1 MLALAFLGLTAADVK
16 TLDSKDFPA
25 ALQVRALTATVRVVN
40 PKDRGEGT
48 GVLIRHERAFLYV
61 LTANHLLGNAQ
72 RMEVQTFS
80 AASYPARDKV
90 YRAEILARDARADL
104 AVLRV
109 VTRDAPPALLA
120 LAARPPGTK
129 EFAALAVGCV
139 PEGPSLAVASVRG
152 ARAVR
157 KPGEDATTLC
167 WELAEGQPPGWS
179 GGPLVDRSG
188 LLIGIASGAN
198 DGKGYYIH
206 PQEIHEFLRRNALE
220 WLVEAKKRP

>member
-16 TLDSKDFPA
+16 TIDSKDFPA

-40 PKDRGEGT
+40 PLDRGEGT
-48 GVLIRHERAFLYV
+48 GVLIKRERAFLYV
-61 LTANHLLGNAQ
+61 LTANHLIGKAK

-80 AASYPARDKV
+80 AASYPRKDKV

-109 VTRDAPPALLA
+109 VARDAPPALLA
-120 LAARPPGTK
+120 LTAKPPGTR

-139 PEGPSLAVASVRG
+139 PEGPSLAVESVRG

-157 KPGEDATTLC
+157 KPGEDGETLC
-167 WELAEGQPPGWS
+167 WELKQGQPPGWS
-179 GGPLVDRSG
+179 GGPLVDTRG
-188 LLIGIASGAN
+188 LLIGIASGAS
-198 DGKGYYIH
+198 DGKGYYVH
-206 PQEIHEFLRRNALE
+206 AQEIHAFLQRQALE
-220 WLVEAKKRP
+220 WLAGDEKKP